1 MHIPDII
8 LLNGPSSA
16 GKSTLGR
23 ELQALYEGEACY
35 LFYSVDFFLLMCP
48 ERMQTDKD
56 YWLQEEKKIIEGFH
70 RAVAGY
76 LAAGNRI
83 ILDHVLLKKE
93 WVESFDHLFTPESVL
108 RVGLTCP
115 LEILKQREK
124 ERKDRPHGMAETQH
138 KIVHEHIKY
147 DLLIDTSILTPHE
160 AALKIKGSSSEDPL
174 LKRI

>member
-1 MHIPDII
+1 MQVPDII

-23 ELQALYEGEACY
+23 VLQEVYDGTACY

-48 ERMQTDKD
+48 ERMKTDID
-56 YWLQEEKKIIEGFH
+56 YWTEEEKKIIEGFH

-76 LAAGNRI
+76 LTAGNRI

-93 WVESFDHLFTPESVL
+93 WVDAFDRLFASYLVL
-108 RVGLTCP
+108 KVGLTCP

-124 ERKDRPHGMAETQH
+124 ERKDRPHGMAEKQH
-138 KIVHEHIKY
+138 QIVHEHIKY
-147 DLLIDTSILTPHE
+147 DLLIDTSILNPHD
-160 AALKIKGSSSEDPL
+160 AALKIKER
-174 LKRI
+174 K